1 MRRSGTA
8 NTTREQTKD
17 GLDAGGYVAYTDNGK
32 KTRQYRIELE
42 SLIAYIKASR
52 RHPEQYPIPAV
63 FSSGSKPTLKPQTYV
78 LHPGEIP
85 EDFSKWLDDE
95 WCRVPDMLTANDV
108 ATLLGYDHNTVR
120 RWLAEGKIH
129 RITAQGEEYI
139 AKQWLIAFTSTTAFA
154 IQRKSEKHID
164 LIEKYYNN

>member
-129 RITAQGEEYI
+129 RITA
-139 AKQWLIAFTSTTAFA
+139 
-154 IQRKSEKHID
+154 
-164 LIEKYYNN
+164 